1 MEIQARIPAAL
12 CVLHNFIHEHDPAAI
27 VDEGYDFE
35 DLRVVH
41 EDGPAVG
48 ELSQRVANDQD
59 WQQAATRRD
68 EIAEEMWQDYQH
80 RLQAEF
86 EEV

>member
-1 MEIQARIPAAL
+1 MEMQARIPPAL
-12 CVLHNFIHEHDPAAI
+12 CVLHNFIREHDPAAI

-59 WQQAATRRD
+59 QQQAATRRD
-68 EIAEEMWQDYQH
+68 EIAEEMWQDYQR

>member
-1 MEIQARIPAAL
+1 MEIQACIPAAL
-12 CVLHNFIHEHDPAAI
+12 CVLHNFTREHDPAAI

-35 DLRVVH
+35 DLRVVYA
-41 EDGPAVG
+41 DGSAVG

-59 WQQAATRRD
+59 RQQAATRRD
-68 EIAEEMWQDYQH
+68 EIAQAMWQDYQR
-80 RLQAEF
+80 RLQAEV

>member
-1 MEIQARIPAAL
+1 MEMQARIPPAL
-12 CVLHNFIHEHDPAAI
+12 CVLHNFIREHDPAAI

-59 WQQAATRRD
+59 WQQAAMRRD
-68 EIAEEMWQDYQH
+68 EIAKEMWQDYQCH
-80 RLQAEF
+80 LQAEF